1 MKDINWDFIGWFY
14 LLKVFYPPPFQKFF
28 PHHQKFSKE
37 TNNPSETSNTC
48 DSVEDQISIMDNIL
62 KKNIVQKEVMIMG
75 DELLINIRKTFEISN
90 IYGFLVSHVNIS
102 NLSTPIIYLPLSKIC
117 WANFDFEFF
126 YPFSKWP
133 FHTISPS
140 PNYSISGFTL
150 VFP

>member
-62 KKNIVQKEVMIMG
+62 KKNIVQKEVMIIG

-90 IYGFLVSHVNIS
+90 IYGFLLWDVNIS
-102 NLSTPIIYLPLSKIC
+102 KGFPLNTYQPLSKNC
-117 WANFDFEFF
+117 WGNFDFKIF
-126 YPFSKWP
+126 YQFSNRP
-133 FHTISPS
+133 LHTI
-140 PNYSISGFTL
+140 
-150 VFP
+150 FPIQNTQSLDLQ

>member
-14 LLKVFYPPPFQKFF
+14 LLKVFYLPPFQKFF

-37 TNNPSETSNTC
+37 TNNPSETSNIC

-62 KKNIVQKEVMIMG
+62 KKNIVQKEVMIMS

-117 WANFDFEFF
+117 WGNFDFKFF